1 MSVILAEA
9 PETIH
14 YYDYYYTE
22 TRQPALRSSNPV
34 RRCVPALDYAS
45 RRDSRATSGELSHN
59 VDQSR
64 GGIARSVAIPDHK
77 ERASWNLRSASS
89 RQDSVIPN
97 QCGNTPPTQS
107 KDVSGFL
114 LLTLPDCRVD
124 CGGNVYHGALALEC
138 ITLADPTKQ
147 AESDVWLVLRLG
159 AFETPVP
166 PTQPIVHQR
175 AQGVY
180 TIPGTPAPA
189 TLRLPLAA
197 PNTPLREDLD
207 TFEVLLAQYG
217 VVHEAEGGPP
227 AGTVADEKK
236 GEHLKGRLS
245 GKHLITHGTSA
256 LSSSMGHRYGADVGD
271 AVRLGGETMRN
282 VGVVYIDARGV
293 GRRALLKRAGKGMVS
308 ARLGNKDVVFG
319 ADVPPPIPPRL
330 QGAGIKD
337 AVEHNGMHV
346 SG

>member
-1 MSVILAEA
+1 M
-9 PETIH
+9 
-14 YYDYYYTE
+14 
-22 TRQPALRSSNPV
+22 
-34 RRCVPALDYAS
+34 
-45 RRDSRATSGELSHN
+45 AT
-59 VDQSR
+59 
-64 GGIARSVAIPDHK
+64 
-77 ERASWNLRSASS
+77 
-89 RQDSVIPN
+89 
-97 QCGNTPPTQS
+97 
-107 KDVSGFL
+107 DVSGFL

-236 GEHLKGRLS
+236 GEHLKGRLVLVDEKD
-245 GKHLITHGTSA
+245 GEVIGT
-256 LSSSMGHRYGADVGD
+256 LGEGFTVHED
-271 AVRLGGETMRN
+271 AN
-282 VGVVYIDARGV
+282 VTSRGREKDPVV
-293 GRRALLKRAGKGMVS
+293 
-308 ARLGNKDVVFG
+308 
-319 ADVPPPIPPRL
+319 
-330 QGAGIKD
+330 
-337 AVEHNGMHV
+337 
-346 SG
+346 